1 MKRDQAL
8 EALASRYPDG
18 IVVPVF
24 QAAFDWMA
32 IRPHPLNYL
41 CTGAMGQGSSHG
53 LGLALG
59 CPGEQV
65 VVLDGDGSLLM
76 NLGTLVTIAAAA
88 PRNLWHFV
96 CHNGLY
102 EVNGEYPVPGGRETD
117 FCAMAAAAG
126 IRRSYRFDDIDDF
139 RSRLP
144 EVLGGDG
151 PVFVTLE
158 VEAGVR
164 YPRDY
169 ETIHSAAERERFRSA
184 LRAKL
189 APTAP
194 QPVLR

>member
-1 MKRDQAL
+1 MMKRDEAL
-8 EALASRYPDG
+8 EVLASQYPDG

-59 CPGEQV
+59 CPDQRV

-76 NLGTLVTIAAAA
+76 NLGALVTIGAAA
-88 PRNLWHFV
+88 PRNMWHFV

-117 FCAMAAAAG
+117 FCAMAGAAG
-126 IRRSYRFDDIDDF
+126 IRRTYRFDDIDEF
-139 RSRLP
+139 RSQLAG
-144 EVLGGDG
+144 VLDGEG
-151 PVFVTLE
+151 PVFVTLV
-158 VEAGVR
+158 VEAGR
-164 YPRDY
+164 PYPRDY
-169 ETIHSAAERERFRSA
+169 ETIHSAESRERFRSA
-184 LRAKL
+184 LRSRL
-189 APTAP
+189 ADPGA
-194 QPVLR
+194 QPVL

>member
-1 MKRDQAL
+1 MIKRDQAL
-8 EALASRYPDG
+8 EALASHYPEG

-59 CPGEQV
+59 CPSQQV

-76 NLGTLVTIAAAA
+76 NLGTLVTIAATA

-102 EVNGEYPVPGGRETD
+102 EVNGEYPIPGGREID
-117 FCAMAAAAG
+117 FCAMARAAG
-126 IRRSYRFDDIDDF
+126 IPRTYRFDNIDEF
-139 RSRLP
+139 RVRLS
-144 EVLGGDG
+144 EVLGGQG
-151 PVFVTLE
+151 PVFVNLAI
-158 VEAGVR
+158 EAGR
-164 YPRDY
+164 PYPRDY
-169 ETIHSAAERERFRSA
+169 PAIHSAESRERFRSA
-184 LRAKL
+184 LRSKL
-189 APTAP
+189 AGPKAQPTW
-194 QPVLR
+194 